1 MHDQEAQIS
10 RRTVIKGAAAAG
22 GGLVVAS
29 GCADGFLAKAAVSP
43 EAVILSNDQWFAE
56 RAWSVS
62 ANKVLGATTA
72 VTSLAKRIYRPSS
85 ATEIAEIVK
94 SLPAATP
101 IACVCGGHESSN
113 AAMVANSDT
122 VILDLIRLKSI
133 EFQTS
138 GEESLVTVGSGVVF
152 RELVEAVKAH
162 GGALPVGTGPGVGVA
177 GYVTNGGLSSYFS
190 RRLGLLG
197 QRVVQMTVV
206 TAAGEIRVLTA
217 KDELF
222 TAMLGAG
229 SALAIVVDLT
239 LRLADASIVKF
250 AEQRVFGFETREQA
264 VRYSHEAM
272 RFMRDHVIPDES
284 VSLELVVTGT
294 KALVVTTVFYDTFAG
309 DSVAF
314 VKPLEDL
321 AASMKLPTLAQG
333 HWGSWYEAAAA
344 LWPVIA
350 QQTGAPL
357 ATLYHCVGT
366 EGVPP
371 DDVLDFVSKTVVG
384 EAPLDEAQ
392 LSIVEIRSLGGAAQK
407 GAKIPTGNCRHAF
420 FVDLITLYDAKAK
433 STVERQA
440 IVDSTNR
447 VVDRARAV
455 KGLGVD
461 FSGTHS
467 QPDDVG
473 RTAVAAEIF
482 GSVEMA
488 SMVARAK
495 AQVDPSNRFRFHP
508 FAKFIA

>member
-1 MHDQEAQIS
+1 M
-10 RRTVIKGAAAAG
+10 
-22 GGLVVAS
+22 
-29 GCADGFLAKAAVSP
+29 
-43 EAVILSNDQWFAE
+43 
-56 RAWSVS
+56 
-62 ANKVLGATTA
+62 
-72 VTSLAKRIYRPSS
+72 
-85 ATEIAEIVK
+85 
-94 SLPAATP
+94 
-101 IACVCGGHESSN
+101 
-113 AAMVANSDT
+113 
-122 VILDLIRLKSI
+122 
-133 EFQTS
+133 
-138 GEESLVTVGSGVVF
+138 
-152 RELVEAVKAH
+152 
-162 GGALPVGTGPGVGVA
+162 
-177 GYVTNGGLSSYFS
+177 NGGLSSYFS

-264 VRYSHEAM
+264 VQYSHEAM
-272 RFMRDHVIPDES
+272 RFMREHVIPHES

-371 DDVLDFVSKTVVG
+371 DDVLDFVSKAIVG
-384 EAPLDEAQ
+384 EAPLDEAS

-407 GAKIPTGNCRHAF
+407 GTKIPTGNCRHAF

-447 VVDRARAV
+447 VVDKARAV

-467 QPDDVG
+467 QPDDIG

-482 GSVEMA
+482 GSAEMA
-488 SMVARAK
+488 ALVARAK
-495 AQVDPSNRFRFHP
+495 DEVDPNNRFRFHP